1 VEIEEANCRCKIDN
15 RSRIPSLLGSNSRS
29 PRTHIPTLDIT
40 GETMVLLIHCD
51 LNGAL
56 STIRSTITSD
66 KVKYIDVPF
75 HNSRHL
81 DTAGVV
87 KFTEI
92 DTLENLADVMT
103 KAIPLEKH

>member
-1 VEIEEANCRCKIDN
+1 
-15 RSRIPSLLGSNSRS
+15 
-29 PRTHIPTLDIT
+29 
-40 GETMVLLIHCD
+40 MVPLIHCD
-51 LNGAL
+51 LNSAL

-66 KVKYIDVPF
+66 KAKHIDVPV

-103 KAIPLEKH
+103 KALPPEKHQYLTHGIAVRPP

>member
-1 VEIEEANCRCKIDN
+1 
-15 RSRIPSLLGSNSRS
+15 
-29 PRTHIPTLDIT
+29 
-40 GETMVLLIHCD
+40 M
-51 LNGAL
+51 
-56 STIRSTITSD
+56 
-66 KVKYIDVPF
+66 PF

-103 KAIPLEKH
+103 KAIPLEKHQYLTYGIGLHPPR